1 MDIRYS
7 LRWESVSDQLI
18 LDSVQSIYARI
29 TSISKSITDLGGSL
43 NALKGVIQDKIGIL
57 VNQIAQMNDQV
68 KKEGEM
74 HAEILMNV
82 AKNVSSEIKKLQE
95 EMGIKSI
102 EGLKDNLTT
111 IHGIVK
117 ETLKPENVDLLL
129 AEALAAIK
137 VLQGETKPEEKP
149 EISTTPAPEELASEP
164 APEKPA
170 PGKKGK
176 KPHAWR
182 WIFKCKHNQL
192 LKIQRNKL

>member
-1 MDIRYS
+1 M
-7 LRWESVSDQLI
+7 SDQLI
-18 LDSVQSIYARI
+18 LDNVQSIYARI
-29 TSISKSITDLGGSL
+29 TSISKSITDIGGSL
-43 NALKGVIQDKIGIL
+43 NGLKAVIQDKIGIL

-74 HAEILMNV
+74 HVEILTNV
-82 AKNVSSEIKKLQE
+82 AKNVNKEIIKLQE

-102 EGLKDNLTT
+102 EGLKENLTA

-137 VLQGETKPEEKP
+137 VLQGETKPEEKKESTATP
-149 EISTTPAPEELASEP
+149 EPEEVMSESP
-164 APEKPA
+164 AEKPA

-176 KPHAWR
+176 KPHA
-182 WIFKCKHNQL
+182 
-192 LKIQRNKL
+192 